1 MILLANP
8 SATDIYLSSGT
19 THILEP
25 RRPAIVIN
33 SNFDLPMRRIVKE
46 GTSMNGFI
54 LRDCKVIAKSIFA
67 QNTRCG
73 GNMCDR

>member
-8 SATDIYLSSGT
+8 SATDRYLSNGT
-19 THILEP
+19 TPILEP

-46 GTSMNGFI
+46 GTCMNGFI
-54 LRDCKVIAKSIFA
+54 LRDYKVIAKSIFCSKYTMWR
-67 QNTRCG
+67 QYV
-73 GNMCDR
+73 